1 MTLMKL
7 VELVEL
13 VQFKGIRRSS
23 ISSSGKRLLSK
34 PLREEVPVGLGEV
47 DPVEEEDP
55 AASVVF
61 ISIKIIVNDTGAPKI
76 TKTHKT
82 FYSAHQSI
90 CIRLMINDQ

>member
-1 MTLMKL
+1 MTLMEL

-34 PLREEVPVGLGEV
+34 PSREEVPVGEV